1 MADPFL
7 GQAIA
12 LSLFVNLTAAQLTA
26 QNRIL
31 QKYEMARESDTGK
44 FKMGDG
50 STAWTSLG
58 YINSGLFVNNQSAA
72 YGLVLTDAG
81 CLISHP
87 VGDDNART
95 FTIPAN
101 ASVPFPIGTQ
111 IQFTNEK
118 NTVTIAITTDT
129 LKFGAS
135 GTGSRSLAIGGTA
148 TIVKLTSTIWRI
160 YGSAE
165 LT

>member
-12 LSLFVNLTAAQLTA
+12 TSLFVNLTAAQLTA
-26 QNRIL
+26 ANRIL
-31 QKYEMARESDTGK
+31 QKYEIARESDTGK
-44 FKMGDG
+44 MKMGDG

-58 YINSGLFVNNQSAA
+58 YIDSGLYVNNQSAA
-72 YGLVLTDAG
+72 YTLALTDAG
-81 CLISHP
+81 GLVSHP
-87 VGDDNART
+87 VGDNNART

-101 ASVPFPIGTQ
+101 SAVPFPIGTV
-111 IQFTNEK
+111 IQFTNEI
-118 NTVTIAITTDT
+118 NSVSIAITTDT

-135 GTGSRSLAIGGTA
+135 GTGTRTLAVGGTA
-148 TIVKLTSTIWRI
+148 TITKLTSTIWRI
-160 YGSAE
+160 VGTE